1 MKQLIFSLFLL
12 PATLLAQHFSIQPSK
27 PRAGEMV
34 RVEIDLAKSK
44 LRDASG
50 LDFVVLE
57 YAGGKAAI
65 LSPAVVREGDKMI
78 GIFSLNKEAQSA
90 VVGIHDETDRWENNA
105 GEGYFI
111 TIHNQ
116 AGSPE
121 PEGMIASAIL
131 YRDYGGL
138 MNLNRTAS
146 VALGLLNQAF
156 AVKPELKRKYFGPY
170 VNNLMAVK
178 KGPEGKEEAMRLLSE
193 LETDAKASEDDLL
206 IAVRFYDRNNEPDR
220 AKILKDKIRSSFPKG
235 TLVKQEKRRS
245 IQNEPDLAKAETLLA
260 NFTNEFPPQTDEE
273 KQAIYNLW
281 ANLANKVS
289 DTGNMVK
296 LKELASKLPEA
307 ERSSLYNNIA
317 WEFAEKGENLTE
329 VRAMSAEALNWARK
343 EMNTPSGKR
352 PALATEKEWNSQRE
366 QTFAMYGDT
375 YAFVLGKSG
384 DAKSAALL
392 QAEVIG
398 ITKGKEAEMNE
409 RFISYLEASGSPE
422 LRYRLEGFILSGH
435 ATAKMKEQFKKL
447 YVAEDKGEA
456 GAAAYLARLEKE
468 AKANKQKELINTMME
483 EPAIPFN
490 LVNLEGKNV
499 SLESLRGKVVVVDFW
514 ATWCG
519 PCKASFPGMQL
530 AVNQYKNDQEVA
542 FVFIDSWERGTDKAK
557 NAADFI
563 NSKGYTFNV
572 LMDNDDKVITSYG
585 VSGIPTKFILDR
597 NGKIRFK
604 TVGFEG
610 SDEGLADELSIMIET
625 LKSQP

>member
-1 MKQLIFSLFLL
+1 MKQLIFFLSLL
-12 PATLLAQHFSIQPSK
+12 PATLFAQNFSIQPGK
-27 PRAGEMV
+27 PKAGELV
-34 RVEIDLAKSK
+34 RVEIDLAKSN
-44 LRDASG
+44 LRNASG

-57 YAGGKAAI
+57 YAEGKASV
-65 LSPAVVREGDKMI
+65 LTPAVVREGDKMI
-78 GIFSLNKEAQSA
+78 GIFTLNKNAQSA
-90 VVGIHDETDRWENNA
+90 VVGITDNEDRWENNA
-105 GEGYFI
+105 GEGYFV

-116 AGSPE
+116 AGNPE
-121 PEGMIASAIL
+121 PESMVAAAVL

-138 MNLNRTAS
+138 LNLNRTAS
-146 VALGLLNQAF
+146 VSLGLLNQAF
-156 AVKPELKRKYFGPY
+156 AAKPELKRKYFGSY
-170 VNNLMAVK
+170 VSSLMAVK
-178 KGPEGKEEAMRLLSE
+178 KGPEGKEEAMRLMAE
-193 LETDAKASEDDLL
+193 VEADAKASEDDLL
-206 IAVRFYDRNNEPDR
+206 VVLRFYDRNNEPDR
-220 AKILKDKIRSSFPKG
+220 SKSLKDKIRSTFPKG
-235 TLVKQEKRRS
+235 TLVKQEKRRA
-245 IQNEPDLAKAETLLA
+245 IQNEPDLAKAESLLST
-260 NFTNEFPPQTDEE
+260 FYQEFPPQTEE
-273 KQAIYNLW
+273 DKQAINNLW
-281 ANLANKVS
+281 ANLASKVS
-289 DTGNMVK
+289 DTGNMAK
-296 LKELASKLPEA
+296 LRELAGKLPEA

-352 PALATEKEWNSQRE
+352 PTLSTEKEWNSQRE

-375 YAFVLGKSG
+375 YAFVLSKSG
-384 DAKSAALL
+384 DVKSAAAL

-409 RFISYLEASGSPE
+409 RFTSYLEASGSPE

-435 ATAKMKEQFKKL
+435 ATSKMKEQFKKL
-447 YVAEDKGEA
+447 YIAEDKGDA
-456 GAAAYLARLEKE
+456 GATAYLARLEKE
-468 AKANKQKELINTMME
+468 AKANKQKELLKTMMD

-499 SLESLRGKVVVVDFW
+499 SLESLRGKVVIVDFW

-530 AVNQYKNDQEVA
+530 AVNQYKNDPEVA
-542 FVFIDSWERGTDKAK
+542 FVFIDSWERGADKAK

-563 NSKGYTFNV
+563 NGKGYTFNV

-604 TVGFEG
+604 TIGFEG
-610 SDEGLADELSIMIET
+610 SDEGLAEELSIMIET
-625 LKSQP
+625 LKGQP